1 VKSLLESER
10 VGEWREQNPR
20 LWWGFE
26 TLQDSDPLSERV
38 LVAIMDQHD
47 DDESIDELG
56 RFCDALEAARRAE
69 KSGTFQSPPERGEK
83 RSFEIKGNHMARMR
97 REGRLFFRV
106 EFESQHG
113 WSGFFDTTNPAVVER
128 VTKHRDRNKPIL
140 VVGEV
145 VRRVYDFLV
154 ELDGSARF
162 V

>member
-1 VKSLLESER
+1 MKSLLESEY
-10 VGEWREQNPR
+10 VQSWRDENPR

-26 TLQDSDPLSERV
+26 ELRENDPLSERV
-38 LVAIMDQHD
+38 LAAIVAHRTD
-47 DDESIDELG
+47 DPAFDELG
-56 RFCDALEAARRAE
+56 RFCDAAEAVGRAK
-69 KSGTFQSPPERGEK
+69 KSGTYQAPPFTGEK
-83 RSFEIKGNHMARMR
+83 RSFEIKVNHMTRMR

-106 EFESQHG
+106 EFETQYG

-128 VTKHRDRNKPIL
+128 VTKHRDRSKPIL
-140 VVGEV
+140 MVGEV